1 MDVRVIDGWLV
12 AFPET
17 RAERRRGLLGR
28 DRIGTREAV
37 VFVNARSV
45 HTIGMR
51 ASIDVIVL
59 DRDWRPLRVIVTPPG
74 RLVAPRPGAR
84 HIVEVAAGCGQAFIS
99 ALGGRTIRDA
109 RDSARPARTEG
120 GSRRR
125 IRRGPDLRRSA

>member
-1 MDVRVIDGWLV
+1 MHVRVIDGWLI

-37 VFVNARSV
+37 VFGNARSV

-59 DRDWRPLRVIVTPPG
+59 DRDWRTLRVVSVPPG
-74 RLVAPRPGAR
+74 RVLAPRPGAR

-99 ALGGRTIRDA
+99 ALDGRTIRDA
-109 RDSARPARTEG
+109 RDSARPARTAG
-120 GSRRR
+120 GSHRR
-125 IRRGPDLRRSA
+125 IRPGPDLRRSA